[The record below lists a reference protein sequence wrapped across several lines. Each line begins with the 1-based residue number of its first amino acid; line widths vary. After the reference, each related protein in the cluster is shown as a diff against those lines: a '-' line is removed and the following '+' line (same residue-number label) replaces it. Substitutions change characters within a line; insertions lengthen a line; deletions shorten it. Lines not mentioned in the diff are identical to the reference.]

1 MSRLQRPCMRDRWG
15 KGSGCAEKLPD
26 SAAAKEVEAKL
37 ANMLEE
43 RLKQDAKWSEPIQT
57 DKPVKK

>member
-1 MSRLQRPCMRDRWG
+1 MRDRWG
-15 KGSGCAEKLPD
+15 KGSGSERAAD
-26 SAAAKEVEAKL
+26 TAAAKEVEAKL

-57 DKPVKK
+57 NKPVKK

>member
-1 MSRLQRPCMRDRWG
+1 MSHLQRPCMRDRWG
-15 KGSGCAEKLPD
+15 KGSGSERAAD
-26 SAAAKEVEAKL
+26 TAAAKEVEAKL

-57 DKPVKK
+57 NKPVKK